1 MASQVVD
8 LVDCEMCESRIIGD
22 VFESY
27 LNEETSVLS
36 KPTGGLNF
44 ESCQMLEVTAT
55 MTASLSPC

>member
-1 MASQVVD
+1 M
-8 LVDCEMCESRIIGD
+8 D